1 MTTRWTDRDDEAMAE
16 IGWIAHEAR
25 AISTEHLDEH
35 SERVTEWTM
44 RKRALLEYVEQER
57 MSRTS

>member
-1 MTTRWTDRDDEAMAE
+1 MTVRWDGDEALRE

-25 AISTEHLDEH
+25 AIEAEDVDADTERWAEYIL
-35 SERVTEWTM
+35 

-57 MSRTS
+57 MSRNS